1 LGRWADGAIRDID
14 RALHRAIVGPGCLEA
29 QPAFEHAGLIGGHL
43 LKKLRHGIV
52 VSVVLRQLREG
63 ENGFE
68 CEVALGGGFLLG
80 GGHMK
85 ILATNAALIAADPEH
100 PQQREHHGGLAGA
113 VGADE
118 GGQLRAEG
126 HRLRI
131 RPEAAEIGEGQAFKM
146 HDDSFTGYAGARAAR
161 RHLSQRPQ
169 AAEWQRAIL
178 RAALEPRP
186 ALR

>member
-1 LGRWADGAIRDID
+1 LYHGVVISTAWVVAANLGRAVARGWDVDHLHARAIDGVEVRAILTLNSGSKVRMARYVIID

-80 GGHMK
+80 EHMK
-85 ILATNAALIAADPEH
+85 ILATK
-100 PQQREHHGGLAGA
+100 R
-113 VGADE
+113 GAD
-118 GGQLRAEG
+118 
-126 HRLRI
+126 
-131 RPEAAEIGEGQAFKM
+131 
-146 HDDSFTGYAGARAAR
+146 R
-161 RHLSQRPQ
+161 R
-169 AAEWQRAIL
+169 
-178 RAALEPRP
+178 
-186 ALR
+186 